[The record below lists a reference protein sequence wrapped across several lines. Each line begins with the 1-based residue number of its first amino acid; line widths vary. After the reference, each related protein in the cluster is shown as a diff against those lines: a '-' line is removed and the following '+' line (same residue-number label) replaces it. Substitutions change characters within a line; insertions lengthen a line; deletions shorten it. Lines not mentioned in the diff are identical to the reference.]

1 MSKESLQEDKPIP
14 DDEWETIVR
23 NVPLVSV
30 DLVVRHEGG
39 VVLGLR
45 ENEPAAGEWFVP
57 GGTVMKNETLTDAVH
72 RVAREELGSDV
83 TIEKR
88 LGTFEHF
95 YDTSEIEGVD
105 SKHYLATAF
114 VVTLDADELAPDS
127 QHSELQ
133 VFEPPYDDVH
143 PYVERYLTKLD

>member
-1 MSKESLQEDKPIP
+1 MSEEILEESKPIP
-14 DDEWETIVR
+14 DDEWESIVR

-30 DLVVRHEGG
+30 DLVVRHNGG

-45 ENEPAAGEWFVP
+45 ENEPARGEWFVP

-83 TIEKR
+83 TIEER

-114 VVTLDADELAPDS
+114 VVTLDADELRPDA
-127 QHSELQ
+127 QHSQLK